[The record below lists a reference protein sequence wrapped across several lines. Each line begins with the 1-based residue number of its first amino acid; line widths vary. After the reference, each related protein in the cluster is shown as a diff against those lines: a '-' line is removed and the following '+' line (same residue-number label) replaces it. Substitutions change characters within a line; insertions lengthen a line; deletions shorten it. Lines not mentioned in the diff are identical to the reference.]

1 MTDFKI
7 WALLG
12 VIFICA
18 SAFAQEVRP
27 AASALNE
34 DSVYKSHSNKLP
46 DVCFFPR
53 EKAFW
58 DGYRVTNKNWEQLTD
73 DQKTRFIAEGIEE
86 IQRNETLFVAI
97 PDKER
102 LLTSM
107 NAMVG
112 QTEQSLPEAD
122 LRMIKILHDLII
134 QSAFTKELSDEK
146 VSKTD
151 FDSQIQTSVLK

>member
-1 MTDFKI
+1 MSDFRI
-7 WALLG
+7 WPLLS

-18 SAFAQEVRP
+18 SAFAQEAKP
-27 AASALNE
+27 AASALNK
-34 DSVYKSHSNKLP
+34 DSVYKNHSNKLP

-53 EKAFW
+53 EGAFW
-58 DGYRVTNKNWEQLTD
+58 DGYGVTNKNWEQLSD

-102 LLTSM
+102 LLASM
-107 NAMVG
+107 NAMAG
-112 QTEQSLPEAD
+112 QTEQTLPEAK
-122 LRMIKILHDLII
+122 LEMIKILHDLII

-146 VSKTD
+146 TSK
-151 FDSQIQTSVLK
+151 